1 VKQSRADCAKGRAD
15 LLKNAAA
22 TQLRVV
28 ELEQELKQVREMA
41 AIDKKKKKKKLEDEL
56 AKEKR
61 KTKEA
66 NAQFNTANISKIDF
80 LTDFHTLLS
89 CAT

>member
-41 AIDKKKKKKKLEDEL
+41 AIDKKKKKKLEDEL

>member
-1 VKQSRADCAKGRAD
+1 VKQSRADRAKGRAD

-41 AIDKKKKKKKLEDEL
+41 AIDKKKKKKLEDEL

>member
-1 VKQSRADCAKGRAD
+1 VKQSWADCAKGRAD

-28 ELEQELKQVREMA
+28 ELEQELKQVRETA
-41 AIDKKKKKKKLEDEL
+41 AIDKKKKKNLEDEL

>member
-1 VKQSRADCAKGRAD
+1 
-15 LLKNAAA
+15 
-22 TQLRVV
+22 
-28 ELEQELKQVREMA
+28 MA
-41 AIDKKKKKKKLEDEL
+41 AIDKKKKKKLEDEL